1 MDAQAIISNIVKVLK
16 QVDGVQALV
25 LGGSRAKGT
34 HHPGSDID
42 IGIYYDPGKG
52 LDLAQ
57 LRRAASDLD
66 DDHRDN
72 VMTDIGG
79 WGSWINGGGWLQ
91 VKQMPVDFL
100 YRDLGKVS
108 QVIEQCH
115 AGHLTIDYQ
124 PGHPHGFLNAIYA
137 AEAALCKVLW
147 DPSGLVGEMKSRMN
161 PYPHALRKAIIE
173 KFLWE
178 ASFSLEIGKKG
189 IPKKDL
195 SYIAGCC
202 FRAVS
207 CLNQVLFA
215 LNETY
220 WMNEKG
226 AAAIA
231 DSFSTVPS
239 RYAQRVNDIITLVTE
254 DQTGLE
260 QALGML
266 RDLIQETDHLV
277 KMKGV
282 LN

>member
-1 MDAQAIISNIVKVLK
+1 MDAQAIISNLVDVLK

-42 IGIYYDPGKG
+42 IGIYYDPDQG

-57 LRRAASDLD
+57 LRRAASALD
-66 DDHRDN
+66 DGHRDN

-100 YRDLGKVS
+100 YRDLRKVS
-108 QVIEQCH
+108 QVMEQCH

-137 AEAALCKVLW
+137 AEVALCKVLW
-147 DPSGLVGEMKSRMN
+147 DPSGLVGEMKSRMT
-161 PYPHALRKAIIE
+161 PYPHALQKAIIE

-178 ASFSLEIGKKG
+178 ASFSLEIGAKG

-239 RYAQRVNDIITLVTE
+239 RYAQRVNAIITLVTE

-260 QALGML
+260 KALETL
-266 RDLIQETDHLV
+266 HELIQETEHLV

>member
-1 MDAQAIISNIVKVLK
+1 MDAQAIISNIVEVLK

-91 VKQMPVDFL
+91 VRQMPVDFL

-147 DPSGLVGEMKSRMN
+147 DPSGHVGEMKSRMT
-161 PYPHALRKAIIE
+161 PYPHALQKAIIE

-239 RYAQRVNDIITLVTE
+239 RYAQRVNDIITLIAE

-260 QALGML
+260 KALEML
-266 RDLIQETDHLV
+266 HDLIQETEHLV